1 MEVSSQMPLDNP
13 QQVVQWLQ
21 SMMPG
26 YKAYTVRGS
35 YVTVGAGSATGVL
48 IRSAGPGRAKLIW
61 AFPSMA
67 VQLILTLAIVFSGIL
82 PGLLAFG
89 IVWLVVSGDV
99 NRMRNDIAQALMG
112 QAPVAGAQAVAL
124 APSSGGGGLLVGG
137 IFMLL
142 FAIGSFGFAASG
154 FSDADRADRWAS
166 ERSSSSY
173 GSYGCGARRS
183 RPGTRAARTHRA
195 AGRPWAVG
203 GGVMLLMVSVAMFI
217 ARSAQPHAHRRP
229 PSPPS
234 SPSPRDGLPVQQ
246 AAGMAAG
253 TPGPIASTPRGA
265 RSPSVSHETFD
276 WTSPRSRTGY
286 PSQASHRVAASR
298 TPTIFARCSCSVR
311 ANRTRISAAAR
322 QLRAHSQGYPLPR
335 AQQTTAWRIV
345 PFAGRSRGT
354 QVLAIA
360 ARLAAGR
367 ASPED
372 SQRGG
377 QGNGPGWPRQL
388 HYVPDW

>member
-1 MEVSSQMPLDNP
+1 MRDGTRAADDRPAAKDAMEVSSQMPLDNP

-26 YKAYTVRGS
+26 YTYTVRGS

-142 FAIGSFGFAASG
+142 FAIGSFGFAASE

-173 GSYGCGARRS
+173 GSYGLSSSFWYS
-183 RPGTRAARTHRA
+183 RARTHRQQ
-195 AGRPWAVG
+195 GTMAVG

-217 ARSAQPHAHRRP
+217 ARSKRSASAPAVGNAMGYP
-229 PSPPS
+229 
-234 SPSPRDGLPVQQ
+234 QQ
-246 AAGMAAG
+246 GG
-253 TPGPIASTPRGA
+253 Y
-265 RSPSVSHETFD
+265 
-276 WTSPRSRTGY
+276 PRSRGIRSRVGY
-286 PSQASHRVAASR
+286 PQQQA
-298 TPTIFARCSCSVR
+298 
-311 ANRTRISAAAR
+311 
-322 QLRAHSQGYPLPR
+322 LRLQQGYPQQQQQGGFQ
-335 AQQTTAWRIV
+335 AQPQGG
-345 PFAGRSRGT
+345 F
-354 QVLAIA
+354 
-360 ARLAAGR
+360 
-367 ASPED
+367 
-372 SQRGG
+372 SQQGGFPSQQGG
-377 QGNGPGWPRQL
+377 QGNGPGWPQQ
-388 HYVPDW
+388 